1 MLTPARAELL
11 LGLPVTQQRW
21 QTVVLITP
29 EKARVILDAQPRQ
42 RPVNRLNVEKIK
54 TAILAGKFLRT
65 HQGIAFDTDGALSD
79 GQHRLEACAQAGMP
93 IEVLAS
99 FNEPRDMF
107 TAYDGGALRGM
118 GTHLY
123 LAGLT
128 NETNIG
134 NSVAAA
140 ARFVWLYD
148 QGINPTN
155 RAISRN
161 EWCFD
166 AASAA
171 LAAHPLL
178 PAMVH
183 RVKSNRRVAFP
194 LGPTAGMFS
203 LMAEGHP
210 QKAEAFIHQCLSGEN
225 IGLGD
230 PAHTVRESL
239 LIGKGKDDVEK
250 IYKIA
255 RGWNAFY
262 DGRKIRHVYGS
273 AAPGSSNRVRTK
285 DAFPEIAGYKRPGQ
299 ERGA

>member
-11 LGLPVTQQRW
+11 LGLPITRQRW
-21 QTVVLITP
+21 QTVVMITP

-42 RPVNRLNVEKIK
+42 RPINNLNVGKIK
-54 TAILAGKFLRT
+54 AAILGGKFLRT

-79 GQHRLEACAQAGMP
+79 GQHRLEACFQAGLP

-107 TAYDGGALRGM
+107 TAYDVGALRGM

-140 ARFVWLYD
+140 TRFVWLYD

-155 RAISRN
+155 RAIARN
-161 EWCFD
+161 EWGFD
-166 AASAA
+166 AASAT
-171 LAAHPLL
+171 LAAHPII

-194 LGPTAGMFS
+194 LSPTASMFA

-210 QKAEAFIHQCLSGEN
+210 QKAEVFIHQCLTGEN
-225 IGLGD
+225 IGAGD
-230 PAHTVRESL
+230 PAHTIRESL
-239 LIGKGKDDVEK
+239 LIGKRHDDVEK

-262 DGRKIRHVYGS
+262 EGRKIRHVYGS
-273 AAPGSSNRVRTK
+273 AAPGSANRVRTK
-285 DAFPEIAGYKRPGQ
+285 DVFPEIAGYRRPSSQ
-299 ERGA
+299 VSA